1 MVFEAC
7 RLSIELIIACDST
20 RQTHALCSKGNVLWH
35 IPQCP
40 MVQGRVAPLGSG
52 SQLPV
57 ASGRRGWILP
67 NTPRHWVLA
76 TGDCICPGARFV
88 LCFDEEVRSSVADPQ
103 EQERPEKP
111 RKSHWLWP
119 AGAVATGLAGIT
131 LLLLRG
137 CWHRK
142 MSWPVRAEGHAYQVC
157 LGCGVKRLFDET
169 RFRSYGPFH
178 YDLNELIAWEN
189 SRGAEPSAAPE
200 EQRPAS

>member
-7 RLSIELIIACDST
+7 WLSIELIIACGST
-20 RQTHALCSKGNVLWH
+20 RQTHALCSKGNVLRH

-52 SQLPV
+52 CQLPV
-57 ASGRRGWILP
+57 ASGRRDGILP
-67 NTPRHWVLA
+67 NTPSHWVLA
-76 TGDCICPGARFV
+76 TGGCICPGARFV
-88 LCFDEEVRSSVADPQ
+88 LCFDEEVRTSVADPQ
-103 EQERPEKP
+103 EQERPDKP
-111 RKSHWLWP
+111 RKSRWLWP
-119 AGAVATGLAGIT
+119 AGAMATGLAGVA

-178 YDLNELIAWEN
+178 YDLDELIAWETA
-189 SRGAEPSAAPE
+189 RETEPAAPE